1 MLPES
6 SIIFTVFEQQG
17 KAWPLLAEGD
27 GVPVFPEVPTAQ
39 QGEVRAGGSWDHR
52 RDGVGVKLLN
62 PGVRGK
68 RETERT
74 PEAAREPALEDD
86 VIGGF
91 LGAPANGTG
100 GFSHA
105 DSVMAPENNCGV

>member
-27 GVPVFPEVPTAQ
+27 DVPVFPEVPTAQ
-39 QGEVRAGGSWDHR
+39 QGEVGAGGSWDHL

-62 PGVRGK
+62 PGAGGK
-68 RETERT
+68 GK
-74 PEAAREPALEDD
+74 PSARQKPR
-86 VIGGF
+86 
-91 LGAPANGTG
+91 ANRH
-100 GFSHA
+100 SK
-105 DSVMAPENNCGV
+105 MM